1 MHKVIRRLCWTL
13 FVPLV
18 AGAGPA
24 ASLIDC
30 PAVAA
35 PVNGGLIA
43 DPANPRRLKYFNGG
57 PAFIASVGEPEG
69 FLYRGTKN
77 ANGTRS
83 GDQNAIINEL
93 QARGLNSI
101 FVIGFNDSR
110 YGGDGPADGNPSSM
124 PINGQ
129 IDVDILNQ
137 WYSWFQ
143 TLDAAGIVVIFSL
156 YDDLIDVLAGKRMNW
171 DLSGGNLHPQEQ
183 KYVDAVVNKFK
194 TLKNLIW
201 VINESANKTYPS
213 NYVERWKKIAARI
226 RSLDTFLHPYRSAS
240 WLKRIRTSLPTPA
253 CPCISTIRI
262 SIRSSCNMYSRP
274 LWSTCT
280 TKCLRNGTRPRER
293 STFCSPKPGRYT
305 TEPMVGRRIG
315 RPRWLAPTSTRRTG
329 NQVGCGTSGVAGRRP
344 ECAGTHR

>member
-101 FVIGFNDSR
+101 FVTGFNEQIWR
-110 YGGDGPADGNPSSM
+110 RWAGGWQSFVSANT
-124 PINGQ
+124 NGQ

-226 RSLDTFLHPYRSAS
+226 RLA
-240 WLKRIRTSLPTPA
+240 
-253 CPCISTIRI
+253 
-262 SIRSSCNMYSRP
+262 
-274 LWSTCT
+274 
-280 TKCLRNGTRPRER
+280 
-293 STFCSPKPGRYT
+293 RY
-305 TEPMVGRRIG
+305 
-315 RPRWLAPTSTRRTG
+315 LFAPHIDR
-329 NQVGCGTSGVAGRRP
+329 
-344 ECAGTHR
+344 HRG